1 MENKDIVLNIAV
13 NLGRLSR
20 WAIEGN
26 VSRIPRFIADTD
38 YYIDLLKNNPVRSSF
53 EPTQNKFINEYNS
66 LKKASHYDEIWA
78 EKSLTWSNILTHRA
92 TLA

>member
-1 MENKDIVLNIAV
+1 MDNKDIVLNIAV

-26 VSRIPRFIADTD
+26 VSRISRFIVDTD
-38 YYIDLLKNNPVRSSF
+38 YYVELLKNNRVASAF
-53 EPTQNKFINEYNS
+53 ENTQSKFIREYDM
-66 LKKASHYDEIWA
+66 LKESPHYDEIWA

-92 TLA
+92 IFA